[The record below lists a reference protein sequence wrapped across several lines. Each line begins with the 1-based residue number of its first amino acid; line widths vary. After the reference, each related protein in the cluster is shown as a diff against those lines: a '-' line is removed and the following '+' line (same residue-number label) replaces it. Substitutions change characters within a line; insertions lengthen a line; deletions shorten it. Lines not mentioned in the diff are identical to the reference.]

1 MKRLTALFLAVIMLL
16 ALLPAGAFAATSKLI
31 ISDAPGGSSVKEID
45 MSAKA
50 SGNGWQWDASN
61 KTLTLNG
68 FNGEYIQAG
77 GDMKIVLKGK
87 NTVTLPK
94 RGEFG
99 IKVDGRLTI
108 DKSSSS
114 STDTLTVTQT
124 TTASASNLILTG
136 GSGDSKS
143 CVINGGTVTLTN
155 TTSGGNGC
163 GVYYRC
169 DVNND
174 ANLIISVPYRGVNS
188 TLTTNTKGKVEI
200 ATTGN
205 NAFAAAVY
213 ALNAKGAGPVTLT
226 AKTPASAVYN
236 SVNIASTSGNV
247 TMNGVT
253 RVGSDPLNNF
263 TVAYNKKLSNSDSYY
278 QGYYTSDAAGNTG
291 YFLTDSQ
298 GNPLSKAAYV
308 TVDGQ
313 KLVVM
318 DSPLY
323 DLTDIRVG
331 QPVKSAI
338 GIINGTRGGAGN
350 YRFYLKSGSKLPDGL
365 TLDEYKGS
373 ISGTPTGP
381 CEAGSFTVVVKDKKG
396 ASGCS
401 SAEVSVKYSAIK
413 ASDEYITIGAFGR
426 FNMNTKNLASEDLKW
441 KYTAATHTL
450 ELSGYNGGPISAD
463 ANLNI
468 VLSGQSSVNLPGTAD
483 TGIYVNGKLTIDCAT
498 NSVTDMLTVQQTTT
512 STSANL
518 IVTGGTGEAKSLEIN
533 GGTVNLVCS
542 KSAVNSVGVKN
553 WVYVN
558 NDAILNIFNAGYR
571 GAGSKLICRTN
582 GAVTVDSLG
591 LANGA
596 AAAYSLDA
604 SGSGIVT
611 LGALGAASTVFDSL
625 TVADTAGRV
634 ILNGV
639 TMVEEKPYQNFS
651 VAANKQLFDGD
662 SNAIPNYYMGY
673 GCLGNAGLG
682 YYLTDNR
689 GNILPSALITTQ
701 SNQPLTVMD
710 SDLFNLPDMKVGE
723 KLETN
728 IYLLNATRGGSGD
741 YRYSVRSG
749 SELPKGLTLNEKTG
763 EISGIPLAPSE
774 PDNCYIVVK
783 DNAGALGCSKVELV
797 ITYGQVLPC
806 ALGVPSISSSCNE
819 ASGKITVKWA
829 TVPGA
834 AKYEI
839 YRATSQ
845 NGTYSRMYTTTN
857 TSYTNTSAEAGKTY
871 YYKVKAI
878 GYDGT
883 VGKFSNVTYRTCDCA
898 RPVVTASNVS
908 SSGRVSLKWSAIS
921 GAAKY
926 EIWRATK
933 IDGTYSRMY
942 TTTSTSYTN
951 TSAEAGKT
959 YYYKVKALSSKTS
972 SADSAFSEVVKRV
985 CCCAQ
990 PVVTAS
996 NSSSTGKVSLKWSAV
1011 AGAAKYEIWRA
1022 TSKNGT
1028 YTRMYT
1034 TTLTSYTNTSSVA
1047 GKTYYYKVKAIASTT
1062 SDANSV
1068 FSAVVSRTCDCAKPV
1083 VSITRNLTNGKPK
1096 LIWDA
1101 VDGADKYV
1109 IYRAESKNGKYTKMY
1124 TTTATNYTNTSAK
1137 ANYSYFYKIVA
1148 VSNQSSYADS
1158 VYSDVVSITSK

>member
-31 ISDAPGGSSVKEID
+31 ISDASGSSSVKEMD
-45 MSAKA
+45 MSANA
-50 SGNGWQWDASN
+50 SGSGWQWSASK
-61 KTLTLNG
+61 KTLTLSG

-87 NTVTLPK
+87 NTITLPK

-114 STDTLTVTQT
+114 TTDTLTITQT

-136 GSGDSKS
+136 GAGDSKS
-143 CVINGGTVTLTN
+143 CVIDGGTVTLTN

-188 TLTTNTKGKVEI
+188 TLTANTKGKI
-200 ATTGN
+200 DITTTGN
-205 NAFAAAVY
+205 NAFAAAVF

-226 AKTPASAVYN
+226 AKTPAVAVYD

-247 TMNGVT
+247 TMNGIT
-253 RVGSDPLNNF
+253 RIQSDPLNNF

-278 QGYYTSDAAGNTG
+278 QGYYTSDPAGNTG

-313 KLVVM
+313 KLVIM

-331 QPVKSAI
+331 QPVKSTV
-338 GIINGTRGGAGN
+338 GILNGTRGGAGN
-350 YRFYLKSGSKLPDGL
+350 YRFFLKSGSTLPDGL
-365 TLDEYKGS
+365 TLDEYTGRV
-373 ISGTPTGP
+373 SGTPSGP
-381 CEAGSFTVVVKDKKG
+381 CEAGTFTVVVKDKKG

-413 ASDEYITIGAFGR
+413 ASEEFITVGDFER
-426 FNMNTKNLASEDLKW
+426 RSMNSNLSAQDNSW
-441 KYTAATHTL
+441 KYTAATRTL
-450 ELSGYNGGPISAD
+450 ELNNYKGGPISAD
-463 ANLNI
+463 GSLNI
-468 VLSGQSSVNLPGTAD
+468 VLSGQSTITLPGTAD
-483 TGIYVNGKLTIDCAT
+483 TGIYCNGKLTIDCDT

-533 GGTVNLVCS
+533 GGTVSLICS
-542 KSAVNSVGVKN
+542 SSAVNSVGVKN

-582 GAVTVDSLG
+582 AAVTVECLG

-604 SGSGIVT
+604 SGAGVVT
-611 LGALGAASTVFDSL
+611 LGALGTASTVFESL

-639 TMVEEKPYQNFS
+639 TMVEDKPYQNYS
-651 VAANKQLFDGD
+651 VAANKQLFDAD
-662 SNAIPNYYMGY
+662 NNAILNYYMGCS
-673 GCLGNAGLG
+673 CLGNAGLG

-689 GNILPSALITTQ
+689 GNILPSAVFTTQ

-710 SDLFNLPDMKVGE
+710 SDMFNLPDMLVGQ
-723 KLETN
+723 KLDTKM
-728 IYLLNATRGGSGD
+728 YLLNATRGGRGD
-741 YRYSVRSG
+741 YRYSLRSG
-749 SELPKGLTLNEKTG
+749 SELPSGLTLNEKTG
-763 EISGIPLAPSE
+763 EITGTPLAPCE

-783 DNAGALGCSKVELV
+783 DNGGATGCSKTEIL

-806 ALGVPSISSSCNE
+806 ELGVPSISTSCNA

-829 TVPGA
+829 AVPGA
-834 AKYEI
+834 KQYQV
-839 YRATSQ
+839 YRATSKT
-845 NGTYSRMYTTTN
+845 GSYTKMYTTSS
-857 TSYTNTSAEAGKTY
+857 TSYTNTSAKTGTTY
-871 YYKVKAI
+871 YYKVRAV
-878 GYDGT
+878 GYDGEI
-883 VGKFSNVTYRTCDCA
+883 GKYSNIASRCCDCA

-908 SSGRVSLKWSAIS
+908 SSGKIKLTWAAVD

-933 IDGTYSRMY
+933 IDGTYTKMY
-942 TTTSTSYTN
+942 TTSSTSYTN
-951 TSAEAGKT
+951 TSAVAGKT

-972 SADSAFSEVVKRV
+972 SADSAYSEVVTRV
-985 CCCAQ
+985 CDCAK
-990 PVVTAS
+990 PVVTTS
-996 NSSSTGKVSLKWSAV
+996 NVSSSGKIKLTWKAV
-1011 AGAAKYEIWRA
+1011 DGAEKYEVWRA
-1022 TSKNGT
+1022 TSKSGT

-1034 TTLTSYTNTSSVA
+1034 TTKTSYTNTSAVA
-1047 GKTYYYKVKAIASTT
+1047 GKTYYYKVKAIASATT
-1062 SDANSV
+1062 DANSV
-1068 FSAVVSRTCDCAKPV
+1068 YSAVVSRTCDCAKPV

-1101 VDGADKYV
+1101 VSGADKYI
-1109 IYRAESKNGKYTKMY
+1109 IYRASSKNGTYTKMY
-1124 TTTATNYTNTSAK
+1124 TTTATSYTNSSAK
-1137 ANYSYFYKIVA
+1137 ANVSYFYKIVA
-1148 VSNQSSYADS
+1148 VSNKSSYANS
-1158 VYSDVVSITSK
+1158 VYSSIVSITSK